1 MLDLIR
7 FELKKIV
14 MRKSA
19 RYTCIVVFVLLC
31 GIMAL
36 NVVQTKE
43 QGPDDTVLSGFAAI
57 ELRQQNADRHA
68 GELTDARVAEELA
81 LYYETAFSQI
91 DPQEFATLSDQSAYE
106 TIISTYDAQTVD
118 FLHDNYYGWLL
129 SAWSPRQG
137 ASDAQVSALIGPAPS
152 MSFHDA
158 RASRLQRTLDEGQR
172 GTWEYSQVER
182 EYWTAKQALVS
193 EPLAYGYAGGWQNII
208 DCVAFVVFVIVGI
221 CVALAPVFAGEYQ
234 NRTDSVLLSARY
246 GRSRLVAAK
255 IIAAAVFATGYF
267 ALCMGVICAVSLF
280 AHGVQGG
287 GLPIQVM
294 ALSSPYNLTMAQA
307 AGISVGLAYLMTM
320 GFAAFTLLLSSKMKS
335 LLAIFVID
343 VALAVL
349 TGMIPTAGIG
359 VLVHVVSLFPTSLSG
374 HTLFWACQ
382 SYPLG
387 GFVTDTI
394 GMIAMLYAVVL
405 VMSIPLA
412 ALSFRRHQ
420 VA

>member
-1 MLDLIR
+1 MTR
-7 FELKKIV
+7 
-14 MRKSA
+14 
-19 RYTCIVVFVLLC
+19 
-31 GIMAL
+31 G
-36 NVVQTKE
+36 
-43 QGPDDTVLSGFAAI
+43 
-57 ELRQQNADRHA
+57 
-68 GELTDARVAEELA
+68 
-81 LYYETAFSQI
+81 
-91 DPQEFATLSDQSAYE
+91 
-106 TIISTYDAQTVD
+106 
-118 FLHDNYYGWLL
+118 
-129 SAWSPRQG
+129 
-137 ASDAQVSALIGPAPS
+137 
-152 MSFHDA
+152 SFHDA

-172 GTWEYSQVER
+172 GTWEYSQAER

-234 NRTDSVLLSARY
+234 DRTDSVLLSARY

-267 ALCMGVICAVSLF
+267 VLCMGVVCAVSLV
-280 AHGVQGG
+280 AHGAQGG

-320 GFAAFTLLLSSKMKS
+320 GFAAFTLLLSSKMRS

-405 VMSIPLA
+405 VLSIPLA